1 MKTMISTISQKN
13 MQTAEIEIAY
23 LEAGSDDGQP
33 IVLFHGFP
41 DCACSYSEV
50 MIALANLGYK
60 TFAPFLRGF
69 APTRFLD
76 EDTSRSGDIAAL
88 GQDAIDF
95 FDSLALKNAIIV
107 GQDWGSAIAEI
118 LTFSRP
124 DKVARLVKL
133 NWHGIYAL
141 AESMKRQGFN
151 YEQMRNSWYIW
162 MLNTQLG
169 EPITTYDSI
178 GFSLAL
184 WKQWTPSWDKGQD
197 KLFEEAKSSFQSPDF
212 GKIVLSA
219 YRSGMNPAN
228 SNTAHNQLRAELAKL
243 PAIETD
249 TIILSGTNDPVES
262 GPLTEEAIKKYFIG
276 KFEHREIVGAGHF
289 IHHQNPNEVIDAITG
304 K

>member
-1 MKTMISTISQKN
+1 MEIKQKIL
-13 MQTAEIEIAY
+13 QTAELEIAY
-23 LEAGSDDGQP
+23 LEAGADDGQP

-41 DCACSYSEV
+41 DSANSYSEI
-50 MIALANLGYK
+50 MITLANLGYK

-76 EDTSRSGDIAAL
+76 ENTPRYGYTAAL

-95 FDSLALKNAIIV
+95 FDALALKKAIVV

-124 DKVARLVKL
+124 DKVAKLVKL
-133 NWHGIYAL
+133 NWHGIYSL
-141 AESMKRQGFN
+141 AESMKGQGFN

-162 MLNTQLG
+162 MLNTPLG
-169 EPITTYDSI
+169 EPVTTYDSV

-184 WKQWTPSWDKGQD
+184 WKQWTPIWNEKQD
-197 KLFEEAKSSFQSPDF
+197 KLFEEAKTSFLSPNF

-219 YRSGMNPAN
+219 YRSGMNPTN
-228 SNTAHNQLRAELAKL
+228 DNTAHNQLQTELAKL
-243 PAIETD
+243 PAIKTD

-262 GPLTEEAIKKYFIG
+262 GPLTKEARKKYFTG

-289 IHHQNPNEVIDAITG
+289 IHHQNPDEVVDAITSSN
-304 K
+304 